1 MLASIVRIAVV
12 VAVVAALLAAQR
24 PAPPPQEKDENPPDV
39 ALPGGKSQKREILK
53 ADFEKSK
60 SDAAELLDL
69 AEQLKADLDK
79 DDMYVFNLRTLK
91 KAEDVEKLA
100 RRIKDRMKRHL

>member
-1 MLASIVRIAVV
+1 MLASIARIAVV
-12 VAVVAALLAAQR
+12 IVVLVALLAAQR
-24 PAPPPQEKDENPPDV
+24 PPPPQDKDDKPDV
-39 ALPGGKSQKREILK
+39 VLPGGKSQKREILK

-69 AEQLKADLDK
+69 AEQLKADLEK

>member
-1 MLASIVRIAVV
+1 MLASIAR
-12 VAVVAALLAAQR
+12 VAAAIALLAAAPQR
-24 PAPPPQEKDENPPDV
+24 PTPPQEKDEKADV
-39 ALPGGKSQKREILK
+39 MLPGGKSQKREILK

-60 SDAAELLDL
+60 NEAAELLDL

-91 KAEDVEKLA
+91 KAEEVEKLA
-100 RRIKDRMKRHL
+100 RRIKERMKRHL